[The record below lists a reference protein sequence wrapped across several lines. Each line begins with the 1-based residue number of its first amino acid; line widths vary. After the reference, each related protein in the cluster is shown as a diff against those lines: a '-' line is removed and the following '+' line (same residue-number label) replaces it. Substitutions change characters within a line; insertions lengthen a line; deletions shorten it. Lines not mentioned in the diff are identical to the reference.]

1 MERPVDCNKI
11 VSDAS
16 LHKVDTDCDDEGYL
30 RHHSNWTESIASEI
44 ARREKIIL
52 SSGHWE
58 VIYVMQEL
66 YLRYK
71 VSPPTRILAKEMIK
85 RYGKTRGSSQYLFR
99 LFPGGLIRQAAKISG
114 LPKSVRCL

>member
-1 MERPVDCNKI
+1 MMKVTCVITVIGQNQLLAR
-11 VSDAS
+11 S
-16 LHKVDTDCDDEGYL
+16 LE
-30 RHHSNWTESIASEI
+30 
-44 ARREKIIL
+44 EKKLFL